1 MRCYHTRTFIDPL
14 AAPPAIMAPPTT
26 IKFGTDG
33 WRALIARDFTFANVR
48 ACAEGVGRLLL
59 EEGTAERGLVVGYDT
74 RFGSPEFAAEVA
86 RVTTA
91 QGIPTYLCDRVTP
104 TPVVSYNIVHR
115 HAAGG
120 VVITASHNPA
130 AWNGFKYKPSYG
142 GSASPETIAR
152 LEAHIAA
159 AATAAGDTP
168 PAAPSPRAG
177 ALEEFDPAPP
187 YLENVAKTL
196 DLSAIQGAGLRV
208 AVDSMHGAGAG
219 YLRRLLEGGRTSV
232 TELRGEHNPLFPGMA
247 QPEPIAPNLHG
258 TIAAVRDGGFD
269 VALATDGDADRLG
282 VLDEQGEFLTTLQ
295 TFSLL
300 CMHLLEVRGE
310 RGPLV
315 KSLTQSG
322 MVDKLGELYGVPVH
336 TTPVGFKHL
345 GPAMMGHDALAAGE
359 ESGGYAFRGNVP
371 ERDGLFSALL
381 FLELMVR
388 TSRRPSELVRWL
400 SEKVGPHAYDR
411 WDLPLDSGKGPS
423 PQKLL
428 AGAPPERL
436 GGLRVQSRDSMDGVR
451 YVLEQGYW
459 GLVRFSGTEPL
470 VRLYAEAESPD
481 GVRAVLGDLRTLA
494 GL

>member
-1 MRCYHTRTFIDPL
+1 MT
-14 AAPPAIMAPPTT
+14 PPTT

-48 ACAEGVGRLLL
+48 ACAEGVSRLLL
-59 EEGTAERGLVVGYDT
+59 EDGTAERGLVVGYDT

-86 RVTTA
+86 QVTTA
-91 QGIPTYLCDRVTP
+91 NGIPTYLCDRVTP
-104 TPVVSYNIVHR
+104 TPVVSYNIVR
-115 HAAGG
+115 RQAGGG

-152 LEAHIAA
+152 LEAHIADVVG
-159 AATAAGDTP
+159 TGSGDTP
-168 PAAPSPRAG
+168 PLAPSPRAG
-177 ALEEFDPAPP
+177 ALEEFNPAPP

-196 DLSAIQGAGLRV
+196 DLSAIQEAGLRI

-219 YLRRLLEGGRTSV
+219 YLHQLLEGGRTSI
-232 TELRGEHNPLFPGMA
+232 TELRAERNPLFPGMA
-247 QPEPIAPNLHG
+247 QPEPIAPNLHE
-258 TIAAVRDGGFD
+258 TAAAVRDGEFD

-282 VLDEQGEFLTTLQ
+282 VLDEQGQFLTTLQ

-315 KSLTQSG
+315 KSLTQST

-345 GPAMMGHDALAAGE
+345 GPAMMGQDALAAGE
-359 ESGGYAFRGNVP
+359 ESGGYAFRSNVP

-388 TSRRPSELVRWL
+388 TGRRPSELLQWL
-400 SEKVGPHAYDR
+400 SAKVGPHAYDR
-411 WDLPLDSGKGPS
+411 WDLPLDSGRSPS
-423 PQKLL
+423 AQKLL
-428 AGAPPERL
+428 ASAPPDRL
-436 GGLRVQSRDSMDGVR
+436 GGLRVESRDTMDGVR
-451 YVLEQGYW
+451 YMLEHGCW

-481 GVRAVLGDLRTLA
+481 GAQALLNDLRTLA